1 MNSNN
6 NDDIVAVMSAL
17 QVTYEDAIDLI
28 KNGFNVEYIKTGF
41 KREIESDVS
50 MITNEYR
57 KIFEEIAKDI

>member
-17 QVTYEDAIDLI
+17 QVTYEDAVDLI